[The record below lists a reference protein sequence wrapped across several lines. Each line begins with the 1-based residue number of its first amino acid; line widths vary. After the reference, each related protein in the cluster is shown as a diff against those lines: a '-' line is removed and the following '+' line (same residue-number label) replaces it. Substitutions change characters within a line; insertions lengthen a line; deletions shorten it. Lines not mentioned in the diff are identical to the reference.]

1 MYSHHILG
9 TTEYISTGSQPTRGQ
24 LTGKINVSLSL
35 LAPESWSRETGLAV
49 LSRVS
54 LIIIYTQAESGAY
67 YRARKGLKVVPVTGA
82 TFAGHHGCCTVNVL
96 YGVCRRQ
103 RQAVLDEAMS
113 RKELPPKMLNLN
125 DNTDIG
131 WHVGHSPR

>member
-1 MYSHHILG
+1 MYSHHILC

-67 YRARKGLKVVPVTGA
+67 YTRIRVNPEFIGPRNCVPMA
-82 TFAGHHGCCTVNVL
+82 FIA
-96 YGVCRRQ
+96 
-103 RQAVLDEAMS
+103 ES
-113 RKELPPKMLNLN
+113 PPAQ
-125 DNTDIG
+125 G
-131 WHVGHSPR
+131 P